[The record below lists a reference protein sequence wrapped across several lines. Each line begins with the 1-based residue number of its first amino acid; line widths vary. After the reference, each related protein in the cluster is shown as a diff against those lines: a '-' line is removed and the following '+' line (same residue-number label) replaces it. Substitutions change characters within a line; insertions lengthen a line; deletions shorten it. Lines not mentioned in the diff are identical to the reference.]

1 LLLYYFASF
10 IHLARSRQVAYLN
23 GEEKKFQLRYEPN
36 LIEQIENHLPTVAN
50 YAFPYLDNEGQPI
63 MQKKLGANEK
73 KPFQLAIGLP
83 HHKAYNEFVYES
95 QKYNEFSS
103 PLFMWM
109 LKQENFSVS
118 PEKLFNKAMEIYGD
132 PIVALGVIPW
142 IFSGDALTVNRGT
155 SSVVSFKMEQIISG
169 SDIPGFQYHFWGYLT
184 QGIIGNKIRVG
195 TLSYIYEKMYQK
207 DLEDR
212 AIDVISLKLGDQIRS
227 RFKNPELCR

>member
-1 LLLYYFASF
+1 
-10 IHLARSRQVAYLN
+10 
-23 GEEKKFQLRYEPN
+23 
-36 LIEQIENHLPTVAN
+36 
-50 YAFPYLDNEGQPI
+50 
-63 MQKKLGANEK
+63 MQKTAGIKDK
-73 KPFQLAIGLP
+73 DRYQLAIGNP
-83 HHKAYNEFVYES
+83 KHKRFNEFVYES
-95 QKYNEFSS
+95 QKYNHFSS
-103 PLFMWM
+103 PLFIW
-109 LKQENFSVS
+109 LLEQENFSVS
-118 PEKLFNKAMEIYGD
+118 PERLFDKAVEIYGD

-155 SSVVSFKMEQIISG
+155 SSVVSFKMEQIITG

-227 RFKNPELCR
+227 QFKNPELCQ